1 MLCDA
6 GVRTSVCVIV
16 RKHSSLSVVASFE
29 RRWTSARIRH
39 RPSSPRAL
47 NALYVGSRLLLSVV
61 ASFERL
67 CGRRVDF
74 RYIDWLKNFTSLCY
88 YMFHT
93 GEWLWTNF
101 SRNLCCKLFNKYA
114 LFCYFIE
121 LLLLQYLE
129 KEENRIMPFKLWS
142 ISLTTFLTCN

>member
-16 RKHSSLSVVASFE
+16 RKHSSLSIVASFE

-47 NALYVGSRLLLSVV
+47 NALYVGSRLLLSVVASFERRTSARIRHRPSSPRAFNALYVGSRLLLSVV

-114 LFCYFIE
+114 
-121 LLLLQYLE
+121 
-129 KEENRIMPFKLWS
+129 
-142 ISLTTFLTCN
+142 